1 MFRAGASVGSVL
13 GKAKIGRQKLAVRSR
28 VSLWQLKGI
37 YSNSAVT
44 GRTFPPPGW
53 CFMLSVE
60 PIFERAFR
68 MSGAVPGRAAAFEAV
83 VVALAVVVEEEV
95 RAVRDVAAF
104 FSVPVPAVEEG
115 VAGLAVAVRVREA
128 EVMEAELLAAVVAA
142 AAVLGLV
149 ESAERRV
156 TVMTL
161 A

>member
-1 MFRAGASVGSVL
+1 M
-13 GKAKIGRQKLAVRSR
+13 R

-68 MSGAVPGRAAAFEAV
+68 MSGAVPGRAAVFEAV

-95 RAVRDVAAF
+95 RAVRDMAAF
-104 FSVPVPAVEEG
+104 FSTPVPAVEEG

-128 EVMEAELLAAVVAA
+128 EVVETELLAVAVV
-142 AAVLGLV
+142 VLGLV
-149 ESAERRV
+149 ESTVWRV
-156 TVMTL
+156 IIMTL

>member
-1 MFRAGASVGSVL
+1 MWGVSCVKLRQ
-13 GKAKIGRQKLAVRSR
+13 GRR
-28 VSLWQLKGI
+28 KGI

-44 GRTFPPPGW
+44 GHTFPPPGW

-68 MSGAVPGRAAAFEAV
+68 KSGAVPGRAALFEAI
-83 VVALAVVVEEEV
+83 VVAVALVVEEEV
-95 RAVRDVAAF
+95 RVVRDMAGF
-104 FSVPVPAVEEG
+104 FSAAVPAVEEG
-115 VAGLAVAVRVREA
+115 VAGLAAAVRVREV
-128 EVMEAELLAAVVAA
+128 EVVETELLAAAVVAA
-142 AAVLGLV
+142 LVLGLV